1 MCMCVP
7 YVGEKCP
14 SGYTQ
19 TSKQIKKQKRI
30 TLKENTQNVP
40 FHSQDQATVAA
51 RSQRSRSIFVLPQPF
66 AYFEV

>member
-30 TLKENTQNVP
+30 TYKKTQNVP
-40 FHSQDQATVAA
+40 KMSYDDI
-51 RSQRSRSIFVLPQPF
+51 SS
-66 AYFEV
+66 